1 MQLTL
6 ENSVT
11 SRVLRSQDA
20 LNNIGQAAFESLNEY
35 ELAAMQY
42 VYAKDRI
49 TVGELSGLLGRSV
62 KVSRPTLKG
71 LPRFT
76 VVPRESDDMR
86 AVRSAKMTLRQR
98 LVTHA

>member
-1 MQLTL
+1 MTL
-6 ENSVT
+6 ENSIT

-20 LNNIGQAAFESLNEY
+20 LTGNIGQADFESLNEY

-42 VYAKDRI
+42 VYAKGRI

-62 KVSRPTLKG
+62 KVSRPMLKG

-76 VVPRESDDMR
+76 VVPP
-86 AVRSAKMTLRQR
+86 
-98 LVTHA
+98 